1 MPPPAPIDR
10 SALEASTRAFHDART
25 LPAAAYLSED
35 VLEWERRHFFASS
48 WVCAGRS
55 DELHAAGDQ
64 MAIDVAG
71 EGVLLTRAD
80 DGELR
85 AFSNTCRHRGHELL
99 VRDAA
104 AINRKVVQCPY
115 HRWVYELDGGFKG
128 GPGLAGRPGFDK
140 ADPEHCLFALP
151 ANEWH
156 GWVFVNV
163 AGGAPSFEEHVGNLD
178 EIVSP
183 YEPQRLFVGAT
194 HRYEVAANWKVIVEN
209 YHECY
214 HCSEIHPELCRVS
227 SPMSGEGLEPTG
239 LWIGGTMTLLD
250 GAETMSLD
258 GASRSVRM
266 RSLDDA
272 AERDVG
278 YFMLWPNLLVS
289 PHPDYVMTHRLEP
302 LAPGLT
308 RIECRWLFPPEARGR
323 PDFDPAFASD
333 FW

>member
-1 MPPPAPIDR
+1 
-10 SALEASTRAFHDART
+10 
-25 LPAAAYLSED
+25 
-35 VLEWERRHFFASS
+35 
-48 WVCAGRS
+48 
-55 DELHAAGDQ
+55 
-64 MAIDVAG
+64 
-71 EGVLLTRAD
+71 
-80 DGELR
+80 
-85 AFSNTCRHRGHELL
+85 RG
-99 VRDAA
+99 AA
-104 AINRKVVQCPY
+104 AINRMVVQCPY

-140 ADPEHCLFALP
+140 SDPDHCLFALP
-151 ANEWH
+151 AKEWH
-156 GWVFVNV
+156 GWAFVNA
-163 AGGAPSFEEHVGNLD
+163 AGGAPSFEDHVGNLD
-178 EIVSP
+178 DIVAP

-227 SPMSGEGLEPTG
+227 SPASGEGLEPTG

-272 AERDVG
+272 AARDVG

-308 RIECRWLFPPEARGR
+308 RIECRWLFPPEARDR

-333 FW
+333 FWDVTNREDWAACKAVQLGIGGRGYRQAPFSEQEVQVYEFALMVATGYLEGGVTRPVPHFADVRP